1 MTNNVGLFSSQ
12 IALGVNRPP
21 NTAKKQRTIL
31 MILFFYKINFPAKK
45 DKRQT
50 RHTMFQ
56 VQDHRHKYTQ
66 RVPERRLDATTTT
79 GNDPRV
85 QHLHL

>member
-1 MTNNVGLFSSQ
+1 
-12 IALGVNRPP
+12 
-21 NTAKKQRTIL
+21 
-31 MILFFYKINFPAKK
+31 
-45 DKRQT
+45 
-50 RHTMFQ
+50 MFQ

>member
-12 IALGVNRPP
+12 IALGVNRPQ

-31 MILFFYKINFPAKK
+31 MILFFLQNQLPSKK

-66 RVPERRLDATTTT
+66 RVPECRLDATTTT